1 MRMEKAVLRFIVH
14 LSALFQTLC
23 LVRREMTEGGDV
35 QSPCEAQ
42 RQTLTPCASELG
54 ESQASSGSVSQITC
68 GNTASYKRSP
78 EACDYSTSQA
88 LLILAICLLVKYSV
102 PCHRTWVGF
111 LSLT

>member
-1 MRMEKAVLRFIVH
+1 MEKAVLRFIVH

-35 QSPCEAQ
+35 QSPCESLA
-42 RQTLTPCASELG
+42 RLSLSS